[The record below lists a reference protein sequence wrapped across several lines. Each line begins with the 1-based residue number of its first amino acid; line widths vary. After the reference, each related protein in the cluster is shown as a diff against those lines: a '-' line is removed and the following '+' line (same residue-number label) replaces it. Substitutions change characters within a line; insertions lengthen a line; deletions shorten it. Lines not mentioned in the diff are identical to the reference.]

1 MNHSFRDEALLLER
15 GNCAHE
21 VADDDPPEKNEI
33 QQLRLAEP
41 TFRNQRQPLT
51 QVPEQQEDHDQ
62 GEHGIAGAEPEPA
75 RQIVQPRRYRGG
87 SNPVGD
93 ILNDIHK
100 RDQQQ
105 DESDG
110 CNFSP
115 APQPGFIGAGRDAA
129 GEAGHRD
136 RHAHAVQ
143 EAIRL
148 LEDAVPVGLPGGF
161 AKEIAQGRGHIF
173 DFHELQ
179 KGRRGKAEAAQE
191 SGNEHGINHRKQTG
205 PPEENQSAA
214 RHAQHACPV
223 IAARRGHAK
232 LDAEPIDHAHDDQEA
247 DPPAN
252 GQVQNE

>member
-1 MNHSFRDEALLLER
+1 MRLSWLRFARFRVWTETSVITGMSHEGAPVDGTRAPGRERYGRRRGDEAKASNRQNHSAGYAGGSHVGQTQQPGPEQSEKGAQDSDQVNHSFRDEALLLER

-115 APQPGFIGAGRDAA
+115 APQP
-129 GEAGHRD
+129 
-136 RHAHAVQ
+136 
-143 EAIRL
+143 
-148 LEDAVPVGLPGGF
+148 
-161 AKEIAQGRGHIF
+161 
-173 DFHELQ
+173 
-179 KGRRGKAEAAQE
+179 
-191 SGNEHGINHRKQTG
+191 
-205 PPEENQSAA
+205 
-214 RHAQHACPV
+214 
-223 IAARRGHAK
+223 
-232 LDAEPIDHAHDDQEA
+232 
-247 DPPAN
+247 
-252 GQVQNE
+252 